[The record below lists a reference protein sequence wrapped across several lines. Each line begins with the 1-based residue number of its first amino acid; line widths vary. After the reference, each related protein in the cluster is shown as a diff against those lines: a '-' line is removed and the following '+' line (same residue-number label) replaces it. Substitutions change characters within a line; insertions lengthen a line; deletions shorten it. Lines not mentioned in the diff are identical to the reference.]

1 MGGLDALDGLEL
13 PPRTRRILVQGEK
26 CGFRIGT
33 TSACA
38 ENTTLP
44 RVGKWEK
51 WNYLRVRGEY
61 AEAREKKIGM
71 LELPPRTRRI
81 PGVTS
86 WCLAGVGTTSAYAE
100 NTPARQY
107 SHGPTGNYLRV
118 RGEYWDYQ
126 GDCEP
131 QAELPPRTR
140 RIQVFP
146 IIFTPHLWNYLR
158 VRGEYGGVFGGGDDG
173 TELPPR
179 TRRIQPKS

>member
-1 MGGLDALDGLEL
+1 MWFQD
-13 PPRTRRILVQGEK
+13 
-26 CGFRIGT
+26 
-33 TSACA
+33 
-38 ENTTLP
+38 
-44 RVGKWEK
+44 

-61 AEAREKKIGM
+61 NPPKGGEVGKM
-71 LELPPRTRRI
+71 ELPPRTRRI
-81 PGVTS
+81 RRGPREENRN
-86 WCLAGVGTTSAYAE
+86 AGTTSAYAE
-100 NTPARQY
+100 NTGIIRVIVSPRR
-107 SHGPTGNYLRV
+107 NYLRV